1 MQSKKLDAPGLKR
14 RRNRDGTTRLYWCA
28 RIDLTKKGYEP
39 ETVRLP
45 YDEGDPLCH
54 PLIEAACQRYQ
65 AEMLEWA
72 SGHRRERYGYDGT
85 IRGLVRRYQADEAS
99 PYKQLKHNTARTYGE
114 LMDKIERAFGARAL
128 SALCITDFRRWYD
141 VAKKP
146 KKNGGPERV
155 AKAYNIMR
163 MLRRLFSY
171 GVMAELAEC
180 ERLNKV
186 IAQARFKQPARNRNK
201 LTLEHVRAFIAKA
214 MEAGR
219 PSLALATAI
228 QFETAMRQRD
238 VIGEW
243 LPVPNGEKPNGIVL
257 NNRRWAN
264 GLTWSDLANDL
275 VISKE
280 TTKTGAM
287 VAADLKDY
295 PLVLDLLGRWT
306 GNRVGPLII
315 DEMEGRPYAEHA
327 FAREWRT
334 VARAAGI
341 PDYIKNMQARAGAI
355 TEAEDAGA
363 ELDEIRGAV
372 GHTDAKTTARY
383 SRGAAGKAKAVASKR
398 VAHRTAKEQ
407 K

>member
-28 RIDLTKKGYEP
+28 RVDLTKKGYEP

-45 YDEGDPLCH
+45 YDEIDPLNH

-72 SGHRRERYGYDGT
+72 AGHRRDRYAFDGT
-85 IRGLVRRYQADEAS
+85 IRGLVRRYQIDEAS
-99 PYKQLKHNTARTYGE
+99 PYKELKHNTARTYGE
-114 LMDKIERAFGARAL
+114 LMDKIERAFGERAL
-128 SALCITDFRRWYD
+128 SALGIADFRRWYD

-155 AKAYNIMR
+155 AKACNIMK
-163 MLRRLFSY
+163 MLRQLFAY
-171 GVMAELAEC
+171 GVMAELPEC
-180 ERLNKV
+180 ERLSKV
-186 IAQARFKQPARNRNK
+186 IEKARFKQPPRNRNK
-201 LTLEHVRAFIAKA
+201 LTLEHVRAFIPKA
-214 MEAGR
+214 VQAGR
-219 PSLALATAI
+219 MSLALATAI
-228 QFETAMRQRD
+228 QFETGMRQRD

-243 LPVPNGEKPNGIVL
+243 LPVPQGETPNGIVL
-257 NNRRWAN
+257 NKRRWTN
-264 GLTWSDLANDL
+264 GLTWNDLANDL

-295 PLVLDLLGRWT
+295 PLILDVLAMWT

-315 DEMEGRPYAEHA
+315 DETEGRPYAEHA
-327 FAREWRT
+327 FAREWRA

-341 PDYIKNMQARAGAI
+341 PDHIKNMQARAGAI

-383 SRGAAGKAKAVASKR
+383 SRGARGKAKTVASKR